1 VKLRTQILLFLFLF
15 ALVPLLAAALINLP
29 LVLDRLELFYQ
40 QAYLQNLRADFRDLD
55 QHLASRDEMVRLL
68 AKVPEPGSV
77 LGVTKDLSDDEVDL
91 ARARYTSWINQIL
104 SDQLDIV
111 QIVFRDEAGAER
123 FWLDRDPK
131 DLSWQPTTRRPRAPP
146 PGQLEA
152 ALRLEQPGVLVS
164 PLVVDTEA
172 GAEDPRHY
180 MTLKLASPVGLAAG
194 KRPMGTVL
202 VTVDVAGIA
211 HRYRNTLWVNG
222 DGSYLRPAGLPARPG
237 SAFDDFPGLREQF
250 AAGDLALWRGPQG
263 RQVMWVPLLRTVQGN
278 PLWVGRAVDP
288 SPLTAFRQALT
299 LRVLS
304 IILALMVFIW
314 LLARR
319 IALRLER
326 FGRDLGEGIRR
337 MLEED
342 TAVRFAWGGPQELRS
357 LGESLT
363 RLAERHARNS
373 RNLRAHARELEA
385 SNRYKSEFLA
395 NVSHE
400 LRTPLNSILLL
411 SKMLAEDA
419 EALSPE
425 RARQARV
432 IHSAGRDLLS
442 LIDNI
447 LDLSRIE
454 AGRAT
459 FNLEQIDLPQLLGDL
474 LELLRPQFDAKG
486 LYLRLEVAA
495 DAPRQVDSD
504 PDKIRQVLKN
514 FLSNAVKFTASGG
527 AVVRLGR
534 ATGPG
539 AERHPVAIS
548 VTDTGIGIRA
558 DQQSAIFEA
567 FTQADGSTSRKYG
580 GSGLGLT
587 ISREL
592 ARLVGGTIALDSR
605 EGAGATFT
613 LLLPLQFDRSAVPA
627 EQIAAPERVTSP
639 SPALAGEP
647 VDGERGEPE
656 TRFDGQRVLVVGGSM
671 DELLAL
677 TPMLEDWG
685 LSVGAAGDA
694 AEAIDSLQ
702 DEADCAVVLLDV
714 PAPGLDACVTIQ
726 RIRESVAPRRLPV
739 LAMADAAVPTPQCE
753 GVGAAEILVK
763 PLDPAALRE
772 AIARH
777 CGGTSAA
784 AGADEA

>member
-15 ALVPLLAAALINLP
+15 ALVPLVAAVLINLP

-68 AKVPEPGSV
+68 AKLPEPGSV
-77 LGVTKDLSDDEVDL
+77 LGVTKDLTDDEVDL
-91 ARARYTSWINQIL
+91 ARARYTSWINQVL

-111 QIVFRDEAGAER
+111 QLVFRDEEGSER

-152 ALRLEQPGVLVS
+152 ALALEQPGVLVS
-164 PLVVDTEA
+164 PLVVDPEA

-180 MTLKLASPVGLAAG
+180 MTLKLASPIGLAPG
-194 KRPMGTVL
+194 NPPMGTVL

-237 SAFDDFPGLREQF
+237 SAFDDFPGLRELF
-250 AAGDLALWRGPQG
+250 ATGDLALWRGPQG

-288 SPLTAFRQALT
+288 SPLAAFRQALT

-304 IILALMVFIW
+304 IVLGLIVVIW
-314 LLARR
+314 LIARP
-319 IALRLER
+319 IAVRMER
-326 FGRDLGEGIRR
+326 FGHELGEGIRR
-337 MLEED
+337 VLEED
-342 TAVRFAWGGPQELRS
+342 SAVRFAWRGPQELRS
-357 LGESLT
+357 LGENLT

-411 SKMLAEDA
+411 SKLLAEDA
-419 EALSPE
+419 DALSPE

-432 IHSAGRDLLS
+432 IHSAGRDLLT

-459 FNLEQIDLPQLLGDL
+459 FTLEQIDLPQLLEDL

-486 LYLRLEVAA
+486 LALRLVI
-495 DAPRQVDSD
+495 DPQAPRQIDSD

-514 FLSNAVKFTASGG
+514 FLSNAVKFTAAGEV
-527 AVVRLGR
+527 VVRLHP
-534 ATGPG
+534 ATGQE
-539 AERHPVAIS
+539 ASRCPVAIS

-558 DQQSAIFEA
+558 DKQSAIFEA

-592 ARLVGGTIALDSR
+592 ARLIGGAITLESR

-613 LLLPLQFDRSAVPA
+613 LLLPLAFDRSAVA
-627 EQIAAPERVTSP
+627 ADQIALPPPDDGQPP
-639 SPALAGEP
+639 SVAEPAAGERP
-647 VDGERGEPE
+647 LPDA
-656 TRFDGQRVLVVGGSM
+656 RFDGQRVLVVGGSM

-677 TPMLEDWG
+677 TPLLEGWG

-694 AEAIDSLQ
+694 AEAIDSLH
-702 DEADCAVVLLDV
+702 DETDCALVLLDV
-714 PAPGLDACVTIQ
+714 APPGTEACVTIR
-726 RIRESVAPRRLPV
+726 RIREAVMPKRLPV
-739 LAMADAAVPTPQCE
+739 LAMADPTVPAPGCE
-753 GVGAAEILVK
+753 GVGATELLIK

-777 CGGTSAA
+777 CGRGAAA
-784 AGADEA
+784 AGTDEA

>member
-1 VKLRTQILLFLFLF
+1 MKLRTQILLFLFLF
-15 ALVPLLAAALINLP
+15 ALVPLVAAVLINLP

-68 AKVPEPGSV
+68 AKLPEPGSV
-77 LGVTKDLSDDEVDL
+77 LGVAKDLSDDEVDL
-91 ARARYTSWINQIL
+91 ARARYTSWINQVL

-111 QIVFRDEAGAER
+111 QLVFR
-123 FWLDRDPK
+123 
-131 DLSWQPTTRRPRAPP
+131 
-146 PGQLEA
+146 
-152 ALRLEQPGVLVS
+152 VS
-164 PLVVDTEA
+164 PLVVDPEA

-180 MTLKLASPVGLAAG
+180 MTLKLASPIGLAPG
-194 KRPMGTVL
+194 VQPMGTVL

-222 DGSYLRPAGLPARPG
+222 DGSYLRPAGLRARPG
-237 SAFDDFPGLREQF
+237 SAFDDFPGLRELF
-250 AAGDLALWRGPQG
+250 ATGDLALWRGPQG

-304 IILALMVFIW
+304 IVLGLIVVIW
-314 LLARR
+314 LIARP
-319 IALRLER
+319 IAVRMER
-326 FGRDLGEGIRR
+326 FGHELGEGIRR
-337 MLEED
+337 VLEED
-342 TAVRFAWGGPQELRS
+342 TAVRFAWRGPHELRS
-357 LGESLT
+357 LGENLT

-411 SKMLAEDA
+411 SKLLAEDA
-419 EALSPE
+419 DALSPE

-432 IHSAGRDLLS
+432 IHSAGRDLLT

-459 FNLEQIDLPQLLGDL
+459 FTLEQIDLPQLLEDL

-486 LYLRLEVAA
+486 LALRLVI
-495 DAPRQVDSD
+495 DPQAPRQIDSD

-514 FLSNAVKFTASGG
+514 FLSNAVKFTAAGEV
-527 AVVRLGR
+527 VVRLHQ
-534 ATGPG
+534 ATGKE
-539 AERHPVAIS
+539 ALRCPVAIS

-558 DQQSAIFEA
+558 DKQSAIFEA

-592 ARLVGGTIALDSR
+592 ARLIGGAIALESR
-605 EGAGATFT
+605 EGAGSTFT
-613 LLLPLQFDRSAVPA
+613 LLLPLQFDRSAVA
-627 EQIAAPERVTSP
+627 ADQIALPPADEGQSPNAAEPADRERP
-639 SPALAGEP
+639 SPDA
-647 VDGERGEPE
+647 
-656 TRFDGQRVLVVGGSM
+656 RFDGQRVLVVGGSV

-677 TPMLEDWG
+677 TPLLEGWG
-685 LSVGAAGDA
+685 LLVGAAGDA
-694 AEAIDSLQ
+694 AEAIDSLH
-702 DEADCAVVLLDV
+702 DEADCALVLLDV
-714 PAPGLDACVTIQ
+714 APPGREACVTIR
-726 RIRESVAPRRLPV
+726 RIREAVMPKRLPV
-739 LAMADAAVPTPQCE
+739 LAMADPSVPAPECE
-753 GVGAAEILVK
+753 DVGAAELLVK
-763 PLDPAALRE
+763 PLDPAVLRE

-777 CGGTSAA
+777 CDRGAAA
-784 AGADEA
+784 AGTDEA